1 MNSTPPVILALQPEA
16 ASVVVVVVS
25 VVTLALVLV
34 IRRLIQRP
42 GGFASGLLLA
52 LPLALPIVAALL
64 FSRFMLPEVTVLRPV
79 MSSFA
84 RVGDGLGQLVLVRGG
99 RGNTLIPYALAGS
112 TPWLLLI
119 GGAVAF
125 LTVLRRAA
133 GIYTMK
139 RLLRRCVPLGDFGRP
154 DIVATVARLAYAF
167 ELRAAPE
174 VLVFSG
180 GAHGAYAMAGN
191 GGRILLSD
199 CVLTILDDQELEATI
214 AHEMAHLK
222 ASDVRLVAV
231 AGFLRDLVAWNPIA
245 HIALRRL
252 ELDRELEADRRA
264 ADITGRPLAVA
275 SSLLKMCSLSRSKGL
290 RVSTAL
296 GFWTGRGRVQRR
308 VTNMLAVAEGRAVTG
323 SSTTLPF
330 LAAAALAA
338 ALALQV
344 GGTIAEGDGAA
355 FAVAWGGSSSEEMR
369 VWTPE
374 ADPRN
379 AKRITAPAGGGR
391 AGSPAARRRLR
402 TQRDLELLRSA
413 PAVAAKNL
421 PKWIRAMTRV
431 ARNRGITSTAPGL
444 STATG
449 WEVQPLISDQPIG
462 LGVYRIE
469 RLSLPPKMLQPQG
482 S

>member
-1 MNSTPPVILALQPEA
+1 VNNPPPIILALQPEA

-25 VVTLALVLV
+25 AVTLALVLV
-34 IRRLIQRP
+34 LRRLIQRP
-42 GGFASGLLLA
+42 GGLASGLLLA

-84 RVGDGLGQLVLVRGG
+84 TVGEGLGQLVLVRGG
-99 RGNTLIPYALAGS
+99 RGNLLIPYALAGS

-119 GGAVAF
+119 GAAVAS
-125 LTVLRRAA
+125 LTVLRRAT
-133 GIYTMK
+133 GICVMR
-139 RLLRRCVPLGDFGRP
+139 RLLRRCIPLGDLGRP
-154 DIVATVARLAYAF
+154 DVVAMVARLARAF
-167 ELRAAPE
+167 ELRSTPE
-174 VLVFSG
+174 LLVFTG
-180 GAHGAYAMAGN
+180 GARGAYAMAGN

-199 CVLTILDDQELEATI
+199 CVLGILEGPELEATI

-222 ASDVRLVAV
+222 ARDVRLVAV

-275 SSLLKMCSLSRSKGL
+275 TSLLKMCALSHSGGMRA
-290 RVSTAL
+290 STAL
-296 GFWTGRGRVQRR
+296 GFGAGRGRVGRR
-308 VTNMLAVAEGRAVTG
+308 VSNMLAIAEGRAVSG

-330 LAAAALAA
+330 FAAAALAA

-344 GGTIAEGDGAA
+344 GGAITKGDRAA
-355 FAVAWGGSSSEEMR
+355 LAVAWGDSSSEDVR
-369 VWTPE
+369 VWTPA
-374 ADPRN
+374 ADPRY
-379 AKRITAPAGGGR
+379 AKTNMAPGDKEG
-391 AGSPAARRRLR
+391 RRRNSGAGRLPD
-402 TQRDLELLRSA
+402 TTSDLALLKSA

-421 PKWIRAMTRV
+421 PKWIEAMNRV
-431 ARNRGITSTAPGL
+431 SRNRGITSTAPGL

-449 WEVQPLISDQPIG
+449 WQVHPLISDRPMG
-462 LGVYRIE
+462 VGVYRIE
-469 RLSLPPKMLQPQG
+469 RLPLPAKLSQP
-482 S
+482 

>member
-1 MNSTPPVILALQPEA
+1 MSNSPPIILAVQPEA

-25 VVTLALVLV
+25 AVTLTLVLLL
-34 IRRLIQRP
+34 RRLIQRP

-64 FSRFMLPEVTVLRPV
+64 FSRFMLPEITVLRPV

-84 RVGDGLGQLVLVRGG
+84 KVGDGLGQLVLVRGG
-99 RGNTLIPYALAGS
+99 RGNILIPYALAGS

-119 GGAVAF
+119 GGVIAS

-133 GIYTMK
+133 GVYVIK
-139 RLLRRCVPLGDFGRP
+139 RLLRRCIPLGDFGRP
-154 DIVATVARLAYAF
+154 DVVAMVARLARAF
-167 ELRAAPE
+167 ELKSTPE
-174 VLVFSG
+174 LLVFKG

-199 CVLTILDDQELEATI
+199 CVLGILEGPELEATI

-222 ASDVRLVAV
+222 ARDVRLVAV

-275 SSLLKMCSLSRSKGL
+275 SSLLKMCSLSRSERGPL
-290 RVSTAL
+290 GSTAL
-296 GFWTGRGRVQRR
+296 GFGTGRGRVQRR
-308 VTNMLAVAEGRAVTG
+308 VTNMLAVAEGRSVTG

-330 LAAAALAA
+330 VAAAALAA

-344 GGTIAEGDGAA
+344 GGAITEGDGAA
-355 FAVAWGGSSSEEMR
+355 FAVAWGGSSSEEVR
-369 VWTPE
+369 VWTPA

-379 AKRITAPAGGGR
+379 AKRITRPGAGEGAGR
-391 AGSPAARRRLR
+391 SAAARRRLR
-402 TQRDLELLRSA
+402 TQTALELLRSA
-413 PAVAAKNL
+413 PAVAPKNL

-449 WEVQPLISDQPIG
+449 WQVQPLISDQPIG

-469 RLSLPPKMLQPQG
+469 RLSLPPKVLQP
-482 S
+482 

>member
-1 MNSTPPVILALQPEA
+1 VNNPPPIILALQPEA

-25 VVTLALVLV
+25 AVTLALVLV
-34 IRRLIQRP
+34 LRRLIQRP
-42 GGFASGLLLA
+42 GGLASGLLLA

-84 RVGDGLGQLVLVRGG
+84 TVGEGLGQLVLVRGG
-99 RGNTLIPYALAGS
+99 RGNLLIPYALAGS

-119 GGAVAF
+119 GAAVAS
-125 LTVLRRAA
+125 LTVLRRAT
-133 GIYTMK
+133 GICVMR
-139 RLLRRCVPLGDFGRP
+139 RLLRRCIPLGDLGRP
-154 DIVATVARLAYAF
+154 DVVAMVARLARAF
-167 ELRAAPE
+167 ELRSTPE
-174 VLVFSG
+174 LLVFTG
-180 GAHGAYAMAGN
+180 GARGAYAMAGN

-199 CVLTILDDQELEATI
+199 CVLRILEGPELEATI

-222 ASDVRLVAV
+222 ARDVRLVAV

-252 ELDRELEADRRA
+252 EIDRELEADRRA

-275 SSLLKMCSLSRSKGL
+275 SSLLKMCSLSRSEGM
-290 RVSTAL
+290 RGSTAL

-308 VTNMLAVAEGRAVTG
+308 VANMLAVAEGRAVTG

-330 LAAAALAA
+330 VAAAALAA

-344 GGTIAEGDGAA
+344 GGAIADGDGAA
-355 FAVAWGGSSSEEMR
+355 FAVAWGGASSEEVR
-369 VWTPE
+369 VWTPA

-379 AKRITAPAGGGR
+379 AKRITGPGAAAGDGK
-391 AGSPAARRRLR
+391 SAAAKRRLQ
-402 TQRDLELLRSA
+402 TQTDLELLRSA
-413 PAVAAKNL
+413 PAVAAKDL
-421 PKWIRAMTRV
+421 PKWMKAMTRV

-469 RLSLPPKMLQPQG
+469 QLSLPPKVLQP
-482 S
+482 

>member
-25 VVTLALVLV
+25 AMTLALVLV
-34 IRRLIQRP
+34 LRRLIQRP
-42 GGFASGLLLA
+42 GGLASGLLLA

-79 MSSFA
+79 VSSLA
-84 RVGDGLGQLVLVRGG
+84 RVGDGFGQLVLVRGG
-99 RGNTLIPYALAGS
+99 RGNILIPYALAGS

-119 GGAVAF
+119 GGAVAS

-133 GIYTMK
+133 GIYMMK
-139 RLLRRCVPLGDFGRP
+139 RLLRRCAPLEDAGRP
-154 DIVATVARLAYAF
+154 DIVAMVRRLARLF
-167 ELRAAPE
+167 ELRSSPE

-199 CVLTILDDQELEATI
+199 CIITMLEDHELEATI

-222 ASDVRLVAV
+222 ARDVRLVAV
-231 AGFLRDLVAWNPIA
+231 AGLLRDLVAWNPLA

-264 ADITGRPLAVA
+264 AEVTGCPLAVA

-290 RVSTAL
+290 WVSTAL
-296 GFWTGRGRVQRR
+296 GFWSGRGRVQRR
-308 VTNMLAVAEGRAVTG
+308 VTHMLAVADGRAVTG

-330 LAAAALAA
+330 VAAATLAA

-344 GGTIAEGDGAA
+344 GGAITEGDGAA
-355 FAVAWGGSSSEEMR
+355 FALAWGGSTSEEVK
-369 VWTPE
+369 VWTPVS
-374 ADPRN
+374 DPRN
-379 AKRITAPAGGGR
+379 AKRITAPGADSGGR
-391 AGSPAARRRLR
+391 SAAARRRLR
-402 TQRDLELLRSA
+402 TQSDLELLRSA

-421 PKWIRAMTRV
+421 PRWIKAMTRV

-449 WEVQPLISDQPIG
+449 WQVQPLISDQPIG

-469 RLSLPPKMLQPQG
+469 RLSLPPKVLQP
-482 S
+482 

>member
-1 MNSTPPVILALQPEA
+1 MNNTPPIIFALQPDA

-25 VVTLALVLV
+25 AVTLALVLV
-34 IRRLIQRP
+34 LRRLIQRP
-42 GGFASGLLLA
+42 GGLASGLLLA

-64 FSRFMLPEVTVLRPV
+64 FSRWLLPEVTVLRPV
-79 MSSFA
+79 MSSLA
-84 RVGDGLGQLVLVRGG
+84 RVGNGVGDLVLVRDG
-99 RGNTLIPYALAGS
+99 RGNILIPYALDGS
-112 TPWLLLI
+112 TPWLLLV
-119 GGAVAF
+119 GGAIAS

-133 GIYTMK
+133 GIYAM
-139 RLLRRCVPLGDFGRP
+139 RNLLRRCVRLEDVGRP
-154 DIVATVARLAYAF
+154 DVAALTGRLARAL
-167 ELRAAPE
+167 ELRSSPE

-180 GAHGAYAMAGN
+180 DVHGAYAMAGH
-191 GGRILLSD
+191 GGRILLSED
-199 CVLTILDDQELEATI
+199 VLRVLGDHELEATI
-214 AHEMAHLK
+214 AHELAHLK
-222 ASDVRLVAV
+222 ARDVRLVAV

-275 SSLLKMCSLSRSKGL
+275 SSLLKMCTLSRLGGL

-296 GFWTGRGRVQRR
+296 GFWPSRGRVQRR

-344 GGTIAEGDGAA
+344 GGAITEGDGAA
-355 FAVAWGGSSSEEMR
+355 FAVAWGGSSSEEVR

-374 ADPRN
+374 GDPRN
-379 AKRITAPAGGGR
+379 AKRVTGPGGKEAGR
-391 AGSPAARRRLR
+391 RRSRARRRER
-402 TQRDLELLRSA
+402 TLSELEMLRSA

-421 PKWIRAMTRV
+421 PKWIEAMTRV
-431 ARNRGITSTAPGL
+431 ARNNGITSTASGL
-444 STATG
+444 RTATG
-449 WEVQPLISDQPIG
+449 WQVQPLISDQPLG

-469 RLSLPPKMLQPQG
+469 RLSLPPRVLQT
-482 S
+482 